1 VIAKDT
7 SSLRVDPA
15 VMAGFAQS
23 LSGATEFLQGRLNEL
38 NGEVGEMLAGWQ
50 GAAGGAYSAV
60 WQCWHQGATEVQSAL
75 SILAELVGQAGVEF
89 ERNEAA
95 SAALL
100 GAVDNG

>member
-1 VIAKDT
+1 VVAKDT

-23 LSGATEFLQGRLNEL
+23 FSGAADFLQGRLDEL
-38 NGEVGEMLAGWQ
+38 NGEVGEMLGGWQ

-60 WQCWHQGATEVQSAL
+60 WERWHQGATEVQSAL
-75 SILAELVGQAGVEF
+75 STLAKLVGKAGVEF
-89 ERNEAA
+89 ERNESA
-95 SAALL
+95 SAVAL